1 MSANSEPKKV
11 EYHHEVEEDHN
22 LHELHAPIMREK
34 AEPRDGFEPVP
45 PFFAPLFGGLIFWA
59 GFFFALKF
67 YDFRPEVLSEEP
79 PQTGPPKVLTL
90 AEKGEA
96 IFQGSCLS
104 CHGPGGVGAQ
114 CPPLA
119 KSEWLEKRSP
129 AVVVRILLH
138 GAGGPIQVLGKSY
151 DGNMKVDLT
160 DAQIAAAA
168 TFVRTSFGNS
178 PRLQG
183 DVTEDYVKAA
193 RKNTAG
199 RSVPWTASEL
209 AAIPDDFLDA
219 PLGSGKPDD
228 KDTSADKK

>member
-1 MSANSEPKKV
+1 MSNNGEPKKL
-11 EYHHEVEEDHN
+11 EYHHEVREDRD

-34 AEPRDGFEPVP
+34 QEPRDGFEPVP

-67 YDFRPEVLSEEP
+67 YDFRPDVLSEEP

-96 IFQGSCLS
+96 IFQGSCLN
-104 CHGPGGVGAQ
+104 CHGPGGIGAQ
-114 CPPLA
+114 CPPLQQ
-119 KSEWLEKRSP
+119 SEWLEQRSP
-129 AVVVRILLH
+129 GVVVRILLH
-138 GAGGPIQVLGKSY
+138 GASGPIQVKGKTY

-168 TFVRTSFGNS
+168 TFVRNAFGNT
-178 PRLQG
+178 PRLPG
-183 DVTEDYVKAA
+183 DITEDYVKAA

-199 RSVPWTASEL
+199 RTAPWTASEL
-209 AAIPDDFLDA
+209 AAIHDDFLDA
-219 PLGSGKPDD
+219 PLGTGKADEKD
-228 KDTSADKK
+228 KPADKK